1 MFECKVR
8 NNNFVRRKILA
19 KIKSNFMKTNSRA
32 ELNDITNEIISIN
45 ISNEND
51 LPFWDHIKIVGS
63 FQLHSANK

>member
-1 MFECKVR
+1 
-8 NNNFVRRKILA
+8 
-19 KIKSNFMKTNSRA
+19 MKTNGRA
-32 ELNDITNEIISIN
+32 ELNDMKIITNEIISIN